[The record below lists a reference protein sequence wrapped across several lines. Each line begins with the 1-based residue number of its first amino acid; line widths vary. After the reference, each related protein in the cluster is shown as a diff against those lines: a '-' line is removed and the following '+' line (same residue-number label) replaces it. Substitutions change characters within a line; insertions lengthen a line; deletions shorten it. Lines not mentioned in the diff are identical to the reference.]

1 MPGKR
6 LLSAEAASN
15 LLSDPVTARRQIK
28 TRFQRMS
35 TQRAIFPA
43 LLVLALI
50 NSGRAEDIK
59 MNPLTPEEERV
70 IVHKET
76 EAPFTGEYNN
86 FHGKGTYMCRRCGTA
101 LYRSDSKID
110 SDCGWP
116 SFDDEIPGAAR
127 HQPDADG
134 MRTEIL
140 CAKCGAHLGHVFLGE
155 RLTPKNTRYCVNSIS
170 MKFFQDDATSATNA
184 AALPTAM
191 RSSTPAARSAPD
203 PAPKT
208 ETAIF
213 AGGCFWGVEYYFKR
227 AKGVLSTQVGYV
239 GGHADN
245 PTYKQVCSGMTGHAE
260 AVRVT
265 YDPAQTTYESMAKLF
280 FEIHDP
286 TQVNRQGPDI
296 GAQYRSIV
304 FYQGNQQ
311 KAVAEKLIGI
321 LKAKGYNVATQ
332 VVPADTFWPAEDDH
346 QQYYEK
352 NGQSPYCHI
361 YKNRF

>member
-1 MPGKR
+1 
-6 LLSAEAASN
+6 
-15 LLSDPVTARRQIK
+15 
-28 TRFQRMS
+28 MS
-35 TQRAIFPA
+35 IQRAIFPA
-43 LLVLALI
+43 LLALALI
-50 NSGRAEDIK
+50 YSGRAEDIK
-59 MNPLTPEEERV
+59 MNQLTPQEERV
-70 IVHKET
+70 IVHKGT

-86 FHGKGTYMCRRCGTA
+86 FHGKGAYVCRRCGA
-101 LYRSDSKID
+101 VLYRSDSKFD

-116 SFDDEIPGAAR
+116 SFDDEIPGAVR

-140 CAKCGAHLGHVFLGE
+140 CAKCGAHLGHVFSGE
-155 RLTPKNTRYCVNSIS
+155 RLTPKNTRHCVNSIS
-170 MKFFQDDATSATNA
+170 LKFIPDNATSATNV
-184 AALPTAM
+184 AALPTAT
-191 RSSTPAARSAPD
+191 RSSTPLTRSAPD

-213 AGGCFWGVEYYFKR
+213 AGGCFWGVEYYFKT
-227 AKGVLSTQVGYV
+227 AKGVLSTQVGYA

-245 PTYKQVCSGMTGHAE
+245 PTYKQICSGMTGHAE

-286 TQVNRQGPDI
+286 TQMNRQGPDI

-304 FYQGNQQ
+304 FYQSDQQ
-311 KAVAEKLIGI
+311 KTAAEKLIGI

-332 VVPADTFWPAEDDH
+332 VVPADTFWPAEDYH

-352 NGQSPYCHI
+352 NGKAPYCHV
-361 YKNRF
+361 YKKRF